1 MSLDSNGSLLLKPF
15 FKINLNS
22 EIRSIDTNILKNL
35 NINTL
40 LKQKDLIRRINSNIE
55 IIFKSRT
62 FSKDLVSDLKIKTDL
77 AYGRLVILKKFSI
90 SKSNFNCKSNINLL
104 EKYPI
109 LYFNCSMSSP
119 DKKDFYNSFKIDY
132 KNKNETILLNFKG
145 NLNILNK
152 KINFDLIELNENYK
166 ANNEDLKYF
175 KSTFE
180 NIVFDK
186 NFIKVFNLEK
196 IKRFILEIS

>member
-1 MSLDSNGSLLLKPF
+1 M
-15 FKINLNS
+15 
-22 EIRSIDTNILKNL
+22 
-35 NINTL
+35 
-40 LKQKDLIRRINSNIE
+40 
-55 IIFKSRT
+55 
-62 FSKDLVSDLKIKTDL
+62 
-77 AYGRLVILKKFSI
+77 
-90 SKSNFNCKSNINLL
+90 

-109 LYFNCSMSSP
+109 LYFNCSMNSP